1 MKSGLCGKGRLF
13 LIWTLIFTL
22 AFPTPLFSGTL
33 SSGDHNEFVLR
44 RLNSSERAA
53 ATAKMHEEY
62 ARQQAELA
70 ASEKEEKK
78 AVEAKPSAP
87 PYGSS
92 VADSGAAGTTKMQG
106 KTSASAANAAPR
118 SATEVLFNQGADGS
132 RDEGMG
138 FHQDGTVRKAADS
151 DDRYR
156 VPAYMRADLGES
168 DTYGPGLYDD
178 AARLKDL
185 SSSGGRVS
193 GQSSREFDNLDPTMS
208 CC

>member
-44 RLNSSERAA
+44 RLNSPERAA
-53 ATAKMHEEY
+53 ATAEMHEKY
-62 ARQQAELA
+62 AKQQAEQA

-78 AVEAKPSAP
+78 AVKTKPSAP
-87 PYGSS
+87 PSGSS
-92 VADSGAAGTTKMQG
+92 VAGSGASGTAEMQG
-106 KTSASAANAAPR
+106 RTSASAANAAPR
-118 SATEVLFNQGADGS
+118 SATEVLFNQGASLVGLPGLAPRQGADGS

-151 DDRYR
+151 DDRHR
-156 VPAYMRADLGES
+156 APAYMRAGAGVP
-168 DTYGPGLYDD
+168 DTTAPGL
-178 AARLKDL
+178 
-185 SSSGGRVS
+185 
-193 GQSSREFDNLDPTMS
+193 
-208 CC
+208 